1 MATEKGQFQLYTSAQ
16 EAEGGAATNS
26 GYIDTVLTACF
37 HGQESL
43 RELHA
48 DELA

>member
-1 MATEKGQFQLYTSAQ
+1 MAREKGQFQLYTSAQ
-16 EAEGGAATNS
+16 EAGGAAANS

-43 RELHA
+43 RELRA